1 MGTVITIEYCPNCGT
16 KLEDLPGIGPACLG
30 PMTCPVSDG
39 ADRWLTLSEAQRDGA
54 KKERLEECRRYKAQG
69 LPKFKDL
76 DI

>member
-1 MGTVITIEYCPNCGT
+1 MGAAVTHCPNCGT
-16 KLEDLPGIGPACLG
+16 ELQDLPGLGPACLG
-30 PMTCPVSDG
+30 PMLCPVSDG
-39 ADRWLTLSEAQRDGA
+39 ALWWLGLSEPQRDAA